1 MNGIVRRRKQEK
13 AEWKASCPSVEELL
27 CLQLSGYSSRQ
38 IVGMGIEGNGQLK
51 ETAAKAQREMD
62 KARRILDR
70 QAKAGVITV
79 PYYAD
84 NYPWHFNNLC
94 NDAPALIHVSG
105 DLGLLNR
112 DDTVAVI
119 GARGADAEGL
129 GVAYRFAGQA
139 GGRGMWSSA
148 DWHWGAMRLPIG
160 AVSMRRGRLSPSL
173 PRDWTSL
180 ILR

>member
-38 IVGMGIEGNGQLK
+38 IVGMGIEGN
-51 ETAAKAQREMD
+51 
-62 KARRILDR
+62 ARRILDR

-129 GVAYRFAGQA
+129 DVAYRFAGIGVRYGCPSGLSRC
-139 GGRGMWSSA
+139 GGADCRRRCLGTGHHSS
-148 DWHWGAMRLPIG
+148 
-160 AVSMRRGRLSPSL
+160 
-173 PRDWTSL
+173 
-180 ILR
+180 

>member
-1 MNGIVRRRKQEK
+1 MEGFL
-13 AEWKASCPSVEELL
+13 PLL

-70 QAKAGVITV
+70 
-79 PYYAD
+79 
-84 NYPWHFNNLC
+84 
-94 NDAPALIHVSG
+94 
-105 DLGLLNR
+105 
-112 DDTVAVI
+112 
-119 GARGADAEGL
+119 
-129 GVAYRFAGQA
+129 
-139 GGRGMWSSA
+139 
-148 DWHWGAMRLPIG
+148 
-160 AVSMRRGRLSPSL
+160 LSPSL

>member
-70 QAKAGVITV
+70 QAKAGIITV

-94 NDAPALIHVSG
+94 NDAPPPRTGHRIESVLSNHKR
-105 DLGLLNR
+105 NR
-112 DDTVAVI
+112 K
-119 GARGADAEGL
+119 
-129 GVAYRFAGQA
+129 
-139 GGRGMWSSA
+139 
-148 DWHWGAMRLPIG
+148 
-160 AVSMRRGRLSPSL
+160 
-173 PRDWTSL
+173 
-180 ILR
+180 